1 MAEYILPIQRL
12 IEEFRKIPGVGAKT
26 AARYAFA
33 VLNLTDADAARF
45 ADAIVGIKR
54 DVYRCPVCNCLSS
67 FPDSCDICSSADR
80 DKSVIC
86 VVEDAKD
93 VMTMERIRG
102 YKGVYHVLGGAL
114 SPLDNVTPSDLKI
127 KELISRVEQGEVKE
141 IIVAT
146 NPTPK
151 GDTTAS
157 YISRILEPYDVRVS
171 RLAYGIPVGA
181 DIEYADEVTLFR
193 AMEGR
198 RFFVN
203 NDDPNLKNKEN

>member
-1 MAEYILPIQRL
+1 MAEFIAPIQRL

-33 VLNLTDADAARF
+33 VLNLSDEEAARF

-54 DVYRCPVCNCLSS
+54 DVFTCPVCHGLSS
-67 FPDSCDICSSADR
+67 HEGECDICSSFDR
-80 DKSVIC
+80 EKSLVC
-86 VVEDAKD
+86 VVENAKD

-102 YKGVYHVLGGAL
+102 FRGVYHVLGGVL
-114 SPLDNVTPSDLKI
+114 SPLDRVTPKDLNLESLKR
-127 KELISRVEQGEVKE
+127 RVEEGEIKE

-151 GDTTAS
+151 GDTTAA
-157 YISRILEPYDVRVS
+157 YIVRMLDGSGVRIS

-181 DIEYADEVTLFR
+181 DIEYADEVTLSR

-198 RFFVN
+198 RFIS
-203 NDDPNLKNKEN
+203 DET